1 MSAVRPLSGSGLL
14 DLWERCGAKP
24 PVERSL
30 LLLEH
35 GFPDLARAEIEALDV
50 RARDRLL
57 IELRAASI
65 GAELEGRLQCP
76 HCAEWLEFAL
86 DTEAVRETLT
96 QDAPPRVHASACG
109 GYEIH
114 LRPPSSCDLMLATRT
129 RDLAAGRR
137 LLLDRL
143 VEIRDGEGRR
153 VPAEALSA
161 ELSAEATERLE
172 SLQSQCEIRLDF
184 VCAACG
190 AQHSHFFDAG
200 AFFWLEISQAARRL
214 IDEVHELAWA
224 YGWPQSEILAMSA
237 GRRQAYLDRI
247 WQ

>member
-1 MSAVRPLSGSGLL
+1 VSAVRPLSGSGLL

-24 PVERSL
+24 PFERSL
-30 LLLEH
+30 SLLEH
-35 GFPDLARAEIEALDV
+35 GFPDLARAEIETLDI
-50 RARDRLL
+50 RMRDRLL
-57 IELRAASI
+57 IELRTASI

-86 DTEAVRETLT
+86 ETEALRDTLA
-96 QDAPPRVHASACG
+96 QEPPPRVHASACG

-114 LRPPSSCDLMLATRT
+114 LRPASSRDLALAARA

-137 LLLDRL
+137 LLLERL
-143 VEIRDGEGRR
+143 VEIRDSEGRR
-153 VPAEALSA
+153 VPSEELGAELLAEAA
-161 ELSAEATERLE
+161 ERLE
-172 SLQSQCEIRLDF
+172 TLQSQCEIRLDF

-190 AQHSHFFDAG
+190 AKHSHFFDAG

>member
-1 MSAVRPLSGSGLL
+1 MSAVRPLSDSGLL
-14 DLWERCGAKP
+14 ELWERCGAKP

-30 LLLEH
+30 SLLEH
-35 GFPDLARAEIEALDV
+35 GFPDMARDEIEILDI
-50 RARDRLL
+50 RTRDRLL

-65 GAELEGRLQCP
+65 GPQLEGRLQCP
-76 HCAEWLEFAL
+76 RCAEWLEFAL
-86 DTEAVRETLT
+86 ETEALRHTLA
-96 QDAPPRVHASACG
+96 QDPPPPAQASACG

-114 LRPPSSCDLMLATRT
+114 LRPADSRDLVLAART

-137 LLLDRL
+137 LLLERL
-143 VEIRDGEGRR
+143 VEIRDGEGLC
-153 VPAEALSA
+153 VPAEAISA
-161 ELSAEATERLE
+161 ELLAEATERLE
-172 SLQSQCEIRLDF
+172 TLQSQSEIRLDF

-190 AQHSHFFDAG
+190 AEHAHFFDAG

-237 GRRQAYLDRI
+237 RRRQAYLDRI